1 MESGNIVYIRL
12 RALDFH
18 PQTLNWDKTLKKK
31 IKRDKLLSIVGRRD
45 RFSTVQSSRKGY
57 FFIIKMYERAGL
69 AVTCFIVRAILLV
82 FRPFDTVCSASL
94 LVTPYI
100 RALAILVTFKP
111 PESALYLPSCNPVL

>member
-45 RFSTVQSSRKGY
+45 RFSTVQSS
-57 FFIIKMYERAGL
+57 
-69 AVTCFIVRAILLV
+69 
-82 FRPFDTVCSASL
+82 
-94 LVTPYI
+94 
-100 RALAILVTFKP
+100 
-111 PESALYLPSCNPVL
+111 